1 MFRKVLLLVFAIV
14 LSLQLFAQLEVK
26 EGSFKEVA
34 GFVNINT
41 EKMYDDNDKPYSVL
55 KVRTENINDRQR
67 RELNFGGDAQTFF
80 EIEYKDGEVWLY
92 ISYYATFLKISH
104 PDLSSTEFYFPF
116 DMEPKKGYEMTL
128 VNKPTVDEDIIKRLE
143 KLENA
148 NNMAQIEKPVEKPI
162 EQPKEL
168 PKEQPKEQP
177 KDVGYITVKTT
188 PKGAFVLVD
197 NKIVGITP
205 YLSEAVSVG
214 NHKISV
220 SLEGYEPEAKRVD
233 IEVNKEISI
242 NFILVKEEKD
252 KEYNSIETQQ
262 TVNTKP
268 SYDTLKVLKGEFSV
282 SSYQKVRFSRGN
294 LQYNDSNRL
303 YQFAKNQWNIAGDG
317 WIDLFVWS
325 EDTFSNIDDGG
336 WRLLSS
342 DEWAYLLTKRITYS
356 GDRYAKAIVNGVK
369 GVVLLPDNWNPSNY
383 ELINTN
389 KFNGLF
395 NTNRISAQDWKNKFE
410 AKGAVFL
417 PAAGN
422 RTYDVTRFVGTEG
435 DYWSSSLYNDNR
447 AYLLNFD
454 DAYLGAQYGDY
465 IWNGNCIRLV
475 IDVE

>member
-41 EKMYDDNDKPYSVL
+41 EKMYDDNDKPYAVL

-80 EIEYKDGEVWLY
+80 EIDYKDGEVWLY

-128 VNKPTVDEDIIKRLE
+128 VNKPAVDEEIIKRLE

-148 NNMAQIEKPVEKPI
+148 NNAVIVEQAIEKPVEKL
-162 EQPKEL
+162 EEKQH
-168 PKEQPKEQP
+168 
-177 KDVGYITVKTT
+177 DVGYITVKTT

-197 NKIVGITP
+197 NKIVGMTP

-220 SLEGYEPEAKRVD
+220 SLEGYEPDAKRVD
-233 IEVNKEISI
+233 IEINKEISI
-242 NFILVKEEKD
+242 NFILVKED
-252 KEYNSIETQQ
+252 KEYNSFETQQ

-268 SYDTLKVLKGEFSV
+268 SQDSLKVLKGEFSV
-282 SSYQKVRFSRGN
+282 SAYQKVRFSQGN
-294 LQYNDSNRL
+294 IQYNVSKNIYR
-303 YQFAKNQWNIAGDG
+303 FAGNQWDIADDG
-317 WIDLFVWS
+317 WIDLFEWDN
-325 EDTFSNIDDGG
+325 ETFVNIDGGG
-336 WRLLSS
+336 WRLLSQK
-342 DEWAYLLTKRITYS
+342 EWDYLLTKRITNS
-356 GDRYAKAIVNGVK
+356 CERYAKAIVNGVK
-369 GVVLLPDNWNPSNY
+369 GLILLPDNWITSDY
-383 ELINTN
+383 ELININ

-395 NTNRISAQDWKNKFE
+395 NKNRISAYDWKNKFE

-417 PAAGN
+417 PAAGKKTN
-422 RTYDVTRFVGTEG
+422 DVVRFVGTEG
-435 DYWSSSLYNDNR
+435 DYWSSSLYNDNQV
-447 AYLLNFD
+447 YLLNFD
-454 DAYLGAQYGDY
+454 AAYLGVQYGDY
-465 IWNGNCIRLV
+465 IRTGNSVRLV
-475 IDVE
+475 RDVE

>member
-148 NNMAQIEKPVEKPI
+148 NNMAQIEKPVEQPI

-177 KDVGYITVKTT
+177 KDVGYITVKTN

-197 NKIVGITP
+197 NKIVGVTP
-205 YLSEAVSVG
+205 YLSEALEVG

-220 SLEGYEPEAKRVD
+220 SLEGYEPEAKRVVISKD
-233 IEVNKEISI
+233 AETKIEFDLNVEKADKQEVIV
-242 NFILVKEEKD
+242 VKQIITDTVTIKD
-252 KEYNSIETQQ
+252 
-262 TVNTKP
+262 
-268 SYDTLKVLKGEFSV
+268 GAFSV
-282 SSYQKVRFSRGN
+282 SQNKYVYFSKGN
-294 LQYNDSNRL
+294 IQYNESTKTWR
-303 YQFAKNQWNIAGDG
+303 FAENQWDIVSDTLN
-317 WIDLFVWS
+317 DLFEWEGS
-325 EDTFSNIDDGG
+325 ITKMEDKE
-336 WRLLSS
+336 WRTLTK
-342 DEWAYLLTKRITYS
+342 DEWDYLLNRRKTKS
-356 GDRYAKAIVNGVK
+356 GVRYAKAVVNDVN
-369 GVVLLPDNWNPSNY
+369 GVVLLPDNWKGYYSLNN
-383 ELINTN
+383 INDR
-389 KFNGLF
+389 GALYSG
-395 NTNRISAQDWKNKFE
+395 NRIKQSEWERKF
-410 AKGAVFL
+410 ATYGAIFL
-417 PAAGN
+417 PASGYQHGHIFRVGSAG
-422 RTYDVTRFVGTEG
+422 R
-435 DYWSSSLYNDNR
+435 YWSSSKESGNNAFCVSFTINELEITTDNCK
-447 AYLLNFD
+447 
-454 DAYLGAQYGDY
+454 
-465 IWNGNCIRLV
+465 NGLSVRLV
-475 IDVE
+475 RDAE

>member
-41 EKMYDDNDKPYSVL
+41 EKMYDDNDKPYAVL

-116 DMEPKKGYEMTL
+116 DMEPKKGYEVTL
-128 VNKPTVDEDIIKRLE
+128 VNKQAVDEEIIKRLE

-148 NNMAQIEKPVEKPI
+148 TNAVIVEQAIEK
-162 EQPKEL
+162 
-168 PKEQPKEQP
+168 PKEQP
-177 KDVGYITVKTT
+177 KDFGYITVKTT
-188 PKGAFVLVD
+188 PKGAFVLID
-197 NKIVGITP
+197 NRIVGVTP

-220 SLEGYEPEAKRVD
+220 SLEGYEPDAQRVI
-233 IEVNKEISI
+233 IELNKEVRI
-242 NFILVKEEKD
+242 NFVLVKEETDNEDDSFK
-252 KEYNSIETQQ
+252 SQQ
-262 TVNTKP
+262 IMAKKP
-268 SYDTLKVLKGEFSV
+268 NIDSLKVLKGEFSV

-294 LQYNDSNRL
+294 LQYNESNKS
-303 YQFAKNQWNIAGDG
+303 YQFAKNQWNVAGDG

-325 EDTFSNIDDGG
+325 DDTFSSIDDGA

-342 DEWAYLLTKRITYS
+342 DEWAYLLTKRITNS

-369 GVVLLPDNWNPSNY
+369 GVIILPDNWNPSNY
-383 ELINTN
+383 KLTNTN

-395 NTNRISAQDWKNKFE
+395 NMNSISAQDWKNKFE
-410 AKGAVFL
+410 ANGAVFL

-422 RTYDVTRFVGTEG
+422 RTNDVIRYVGSEG
-435 DYWSSSLYNDNR
+435 DYWSSTLYNDNR
-447 AYLLNFD
+447 AYLLDFD

-465 IWNGNCIRLV
+465 VWNGNCIRLV

>member
-148 NNMAQIEKPVEKPI
+148 NNVVKVEQPIEKPI
-162 EQPKEL
+162 EKPKEF
-168 PKEQPKEQP
+168 
-177 KDVGYITVKTT
+177 GYLTVKTT
-188 PKGAFVLVD
+188 PKGASVLVD
-197 NKIVGITP
+197 NRIVGITP
-205 YLSEAVSVG
+205 YLSEAVTVG

-220 SLEGYEPEAKRVD
+220 NLEGYEPDAQRVVIEA
-233 IEVNKEISI
+233 NKEVRI
-242 NFILVKEEKD
+242 NFVLTKEAVD
-252 KEYNSIETQQ
+252 NDDD
-262 TVNTKP
+262 NFKP
-268 SYDTLKVLKGEFSV
+268 KQIVDRKPNMDSLKVLKGGFSV
-282 SSYQKVRFSRGN
+282 SAYQKVRFSQGN
-294 LQYNDSNRL
+294 LQYNESKQL
-303 YQFAKNQWNIAGDG
+303 YRFAKNQWDVAGEG
-317 WIDLFVWS
+317 WIDLFAWTDDAFV
-325 EDTFSNIDDGG
+325 NIDDGV
-336 WRLLSS
+336 WRILSS
-342 DEWAYLLTKRITYS
+342 DEWSYLLTKRNTNS

-369 GVVLLPDNWNPSNY
+369 GVILLPDNWKKSNY
-383 ELINTN
+383 ALTNTN

-410 AKGAVFL
+410 ANGAVFL
-417 PAAGN
+417 PADGN
-422 RTYDVTRFVGTEG
+422 RTNDVARYVGSEG
-435 DYWSSSLYNDNR
+435 DYWSSTLYNDNR

-475 IDVE
+475 IDSD